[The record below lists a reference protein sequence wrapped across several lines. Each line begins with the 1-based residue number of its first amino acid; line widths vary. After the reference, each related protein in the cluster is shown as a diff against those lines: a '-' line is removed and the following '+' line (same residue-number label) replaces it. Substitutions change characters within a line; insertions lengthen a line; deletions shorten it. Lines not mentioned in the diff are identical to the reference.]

1 MRTSAFLNYIVNID
15 FVCGLMF
22 LKNIMPQAKTLSDY
36 LQRKSVNVASAL
48 VVLNSTQD
56 CLKRMRSED
65 KNFNN
70 EIEAA
75 ISVAKYLGTDPIADF
90 ARLHK
95 NRRRPEAENFEL
107 QQISTFYRTEFF
119 KFIDSLSATLAEKE
133 KCLRGTFEPFLKVLP
148 GTVEEMRSLL
158 SMFPTV
164 FSRESSTTLHSELAV
179 FFEHA
184 KRVHEEEQQRDLENG
199 KELGEL
205 SCNVAAKIAFHSE
218 QRYGIFKLAAR
229 LSRLFI
235 TAAPSVATNERSFS
249 LMKRVKSYSR
259 NKTGEAKLN
268 DNIKLD
274 KIVKKWSLLKTRR
287 ESIN

>member
-1 MRTSAFLNYIVNID
+1 
-15 FVCGLMF
+15 
-22 LKNIMPQAKTLSDY
+22 MPQTKTLSDY
-36 LQRKSVNVASAL
+36 LQRKSIDVASAL

-56 CLKRMRSED
+56 CLKKMRSED
-65 KNFNN
+65 NNFNN
-70 EIEAA
+70 QIEAA

-119 KFIDSLSATLAEKE
+119 KFIDSLSATLAENE
-133 KCLRGTFEPFLKVLP
+133 KCLRGTFEPFLKVLNPEMP

-164 FSRESSTTLHSELAV
+164 FSRESSTTQHRQLAV
-179 FFEHA
+179 SFEHT

-199 KELGEL
+199 KEVAQL
-205 SCNVAAKIAFHSE
+205 SCNVAAKIAFQSE

-229 LSRLFI
+229 LYRLFI

-249 LMKRVKSYSR
+249 LMKRVKSCSR
-259 NKTGEAKLN
+259 NKTG
-268 DNIKLD
+268 
-274 KIVKKWSLLKTRR
+274 
-287 ESIN
+287 